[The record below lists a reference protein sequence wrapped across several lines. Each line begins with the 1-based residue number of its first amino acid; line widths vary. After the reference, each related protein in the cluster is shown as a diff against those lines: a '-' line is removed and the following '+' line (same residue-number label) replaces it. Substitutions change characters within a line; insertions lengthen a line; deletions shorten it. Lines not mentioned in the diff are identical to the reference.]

1 MQGEHIMSVAAAP
14 TAQAATMRQRPWW
27 LTLILGISLAVI
39 GAIMLFAPLMN
50 RVQAYLFVVSLLGI
64 YWLIWGIMELVY
76 MFIDHTAWGWKLFMG
91 LVSIAAGG
99 SILMY
104 PIAAAVAL
112 PQIFVLVLGIWALM
126 EGIML
131 LFLAF
136 RGGGWGA
143 GILAVISIVLGFIL
157 IGAYGTFGTG
167 LAMIWA
173 GAIWALIGGVVMIV
187 RAFQARK
194 A

>member
-1 MQGEHIMSVAAAP
+1 MTA
-14 TAQAATMRQRPWW
+14 AQATAVPTRQRPWW
-27 LTLILGISLAVI
+27 MTLILGIAALVVGAV
-39 GAIMLFAPLMN
+39 MLFGALGT
-50 RVQAYLFVVSLLGI
+50 RAQTYLLLVQLLGI
-64 YWLIWGIMELVY
+64 YWLVWGIMELVY
-76 MFIDHTAWGWKLFMG
+76 MFVDHTAWGWKLFMG
-91 LVSIAAGG
+91 VVSIIAGG

-126 EGIML
+126 EGILL
-131 LFLAF
+131 LFMAF

-143 GILAVISIVLGFIL
+143 GILGVISIVLGIIL
-157 IGAYGTFGTG
+157 MGAYGNIGSG

-173 GAIWALIGGVVMIV
+173 ASIWALIGGVVLIV
-187 RAFQARK
+187 QAFRSRK

>member
-1 MQGEHIMSVAAAP
+1 MTASVAP
-14 TAQAATMRQRPWW
+14 KQAAAVSNQRPWW
-27 LTLILGISLAVI
+27 LTLILGISAFII
-39 GAIMLFAPLMN
+39 GAVMLFGALGT
-50 RVQAYLFVVSLLGI
+50 RVQTYVFLVTMLGI

-76 MFIDHTAWGWKLFMG
+76 MFIDHRQWGWKLFMG
-91 LVSIAAGG
+91 IVSILAGG

-104 PIAAAVAL
+104 PLAAAIAL

-126 EGIML
+126 EGIIL
-131 LFLAF
+131 LFMAF

-143 GILAVISIVLGFIL
+143 GILAVISIVLGVIL
-157 IGAYGTFGTG
+157 MGSYGNLGTG

-173 GAIWALIGGVVMIV
+173 ASIWALIGGIVLIV
-187 RAFQARK
+187 RAFQSRK

>member
-1 MQGEHIMSVAAAP
+1 MSVAAAP

>member
-1 MQGEHIMSVAAAP
+1 MTATAAP
-14 TAQAATMRQRPWW
+14 TAAAAGRQRPWW

-39 GAIMLFAPLMN
+39 GAIMLFAPLMDK
-50 RVQAYLFVVSLLGI
+50 VQAYLFVVSLLGI
-64 YWLIWGIMELVY
+64 YWLIWGVMELVY

-91 LVSIAAGG
+91 LVSIVAGG

-104 PIAAAVAL
+104 PVAAAVAL
-112 PQIFVLVLGIWALM
+112 PQVFVLVLGIWALM

-143 GILAVISIVLGFIL
+143 GILAVISIVLGIIL
-157 IGAYGTFGTG
+157 IGDYGTFGAG

-173 GAIWALIGGVVMIV
+173 GAIWALIGGVVMVV
-187 RAFQARK
+187 RSFQQRK

>member
-1 MQGEHIMSVAAAP
+1 MTAAAAP
-14 TAQAATMRQRPWW
+14 SAVAVPSRQRPWW
-27 LTLILGISLAVI
+27 LTLILGISATII
-39 GAIMLFAPLMN
+39 GAVMLWGSTVTRA
-50 RVQAYLFVVSLLGI
+50 QTYLFLVTMLGI
-64 YWLIWGIMELVY
+64 YWLIWGVMELVW
-76 MFIDHTAWGWKLFMG
+76 MFMDHSAWGWKLFMG
-91 LVSIAAGG
+91 IISILAGG

-104 PIAAAVAL
+104 PLAAAVAL

-143 GILAVISIVLGFIL
+143 GILAVISIVLGL
-157 IGAYGTFGTG
+157 LLLGDYGHIGTG
-167 LAMIWA
+167 LAMLWAASIWA
-173 GAIWALIGGVVMIV
+173 FIGGIV
-187 RAFQARK
+187 LIFQAFRSRK

>member
-1 MQGEHIMSVAAAP
+1 M
-14 TAQAATMRQRPWW
+14 TAVPASATAVPARQRPWW
-27 LTLILGISLAVI
+27 LTLILGISLFII
-39 GAIMLFAPLMN
+39 GAILLWSPAKTAA
-50 RVQAYLFVVSLLGI
+50 QTYLLLVTMLGI

-76 MFIDHTAWGWKLFMG
+76 MFVDHSGWGWKLFMG
-91 LVSIAAGG
+91 IVSIIAGG

-104 PIAAAVAL
+104 PLAAAVVL
-112 PQIFVLVLGIWALM
+112 PRTFLLVLGIWALM

-143 GILAVISIVLGFIL
+143 GILAVVSIVLGIVL
-157 IGAYGTFGTG
+157 LGNYGNIGSGIATV
-167 LAMIWA
+167 WA
-173 GAIWALIGGVVMIV
+173 GAVMAVIGGIAMIIQGF
-187 RAFQARK
+187 RSRK